1 MFKLSIIYKI
11 RKQILKRTELF
22 LSALRKVPLY
32 LLLLEIEKKYSR
44 QAIMFQEETKHISL
58 VMGIVFNYKWEWNS

>member
-11 RKQILKRTELF
+11 RKKILKRTELF

-44 QAIMFQEETKHISL
+44 QAIMFQEETEHISL